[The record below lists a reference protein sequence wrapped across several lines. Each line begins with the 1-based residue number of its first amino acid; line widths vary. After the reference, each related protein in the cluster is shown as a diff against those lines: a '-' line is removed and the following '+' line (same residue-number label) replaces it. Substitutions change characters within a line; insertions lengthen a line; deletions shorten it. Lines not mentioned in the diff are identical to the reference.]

1 MEPLFKAMA
10 VYYAAVNI
18 LLFALMGID
27 KVRAKRGQWRIR
39 EATLAAFSLL
49 GGGVGGF
56 AGMRLFHHKTKKWYF
71 YAVFAIGIIL
81 HVIIVRCAVTKI

>member
-1 MEPLFKAMA
+1 MEPLFKVMA

-39 EATLAAFSLL
+39 EATLAAVSLL

-56 AGMRLFHHKTKKWYF
+56 AGMRLFHH
-71 YAVFAIGIIL
+71 
-81 HVIIVRCAVTKI
+81 